1 MAAHELAISDRSMD
15 TGKAISFASSGQP
28 EAKPK
33 PSDKPKPEAKQPDTK
48 PKPETKQ
55 PEATQPEVKQLQT
68 KPQPEVM
75 SAKVDSS
82 KVVTP
87 AKKLAF
93 TGAQAMTLFVAS
105 LVMVILGAAVVVIRR
120 LRRQIPVWCSS
131 CPPARSTIPMRVHP
145 CDRRRLR

>member
-1 MAAHELAISDRSMD
+1 MAAHQLSITDRSMD
-15 TGKAISFASSGQP
+15 AGKAISFASSGQP
-28 EAKPK
+28 EVTPK
-33 PSDKPKPEAKQPDTK
+33 PSDKPKPEATPKPEAKQPEAK
-48 PKPETKQ
+48 PKPESTQPEGTPKPEAKQPETKQ
-55 PEATQPEVKQLQT
+55 PEATQPEAKQLQT

-120 LRRQIPVWCSS
+120 LRR
-131 CPPARSTIPMRVHP
+131 
-145 CDRRRLR
+145 

>member
-1 MAAHELAISDRSMD
+1 MAAHELAISDRSMGA
-15 TGKAISFASSGQP
+15 GKTISFASSGQP
-28 EAKPK
+28 EAK
-33 PSDKPKPEAKQPDTK
+33 Q
-48 PKPETKQ
+48 PETKQ
-55 PEATQPEVKQLQT
+55 PEATQPEAKQLQT

-120 LRRQIPVWCSS
+120 LRR
-131 CPPARSTIPMRVHP
+131 
-145 CDRRRLR
+145 

>member
-1 MAAHELAISDRSMD
+1 MD
-15 TGKAISFASSGQP
+15 AGKAISFASSGQP
-28 EAKPK
+28 EAKPE
-33 PSDKPKPEAKQPDTK
+33 PSDKPKPEAT
-48 PKPETKQ
+48 Q
-55 PEATQPEVKQLQT
+55 PEAKQLQT

-120 LRRQIPVWCSS
+120 LRR
-131 CPPARSTIPMRVHP
+131 
-145 CDRRRLR
+145 